1 VHEPELRPALF
12 AKAIESFEK
21 AIEAA
26 PLDFEGHYYLAR
38 QLAEMREISRAITA
52 VKQSLSANASHL
64 PSWHLLALLLSSQK
78 DYERALNICS
88 VGLKESDWDLPHTD
102 ALSCSQLE
110 GEDYLALRITQAA
123 LQDQVHGTE
132 SALELQEA
140 LFVLYTKVFA
150 PEPGSA
156 GESLYD
162 IQNIRRRDQSDVEL
176 GSTSTVT
183 GRPRAGSILSV
194 RSKSG
199 LSDITPSLA
208 NNGSTL
214 GKTETLWWL
223 SSPKKLQLFI
233 NQTIL
238 LDFIRNPQG

>member
-1 VHEPELRPALF
+1 MPQLVHEPELRPELF

-38 QLAEMREISRAITA
+38 QLAEMREISKAIVA
-52 VKQSLSANASHL
+52 VKQSLSANASHI

-88 VGLKESDWDLPHTD
+88 VGLKESDWDLSHTD

-110 GEDYLALRITQAA
+110 GENYLALRITQAA
-123 LQDQVHGTE
+123 LQDQIHGTE

-150 PEPGSA
+150 PEPGST

-176 GSTSTVT
+176 GSTSTVV

-214 GKTETLWWL
+214 GKMKPCSGFRYRE
-223 SSPKKLQLFI
+223 
-233 NQTIL
+233 
-238 LDFIRNPQG
+238 